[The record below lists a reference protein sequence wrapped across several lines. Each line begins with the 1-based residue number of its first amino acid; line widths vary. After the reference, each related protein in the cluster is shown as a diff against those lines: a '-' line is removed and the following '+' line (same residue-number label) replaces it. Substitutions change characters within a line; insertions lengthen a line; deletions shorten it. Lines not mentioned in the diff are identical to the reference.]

1 MRAAFYQGARTF
13 TTDLHIFQGHLN
25 HRVPKG
31 GIIGHETFGEIV
43 EAPQASGFKGGDRV
57 VVPSG

>member
-13 TTDLHIFQGHLN
+13 FQGHLD

-43 EAPQASGFKGGDRV
+43 EAPPASAFKGGDRV
-57 VVPSG
+57 VVEPVVFCGS